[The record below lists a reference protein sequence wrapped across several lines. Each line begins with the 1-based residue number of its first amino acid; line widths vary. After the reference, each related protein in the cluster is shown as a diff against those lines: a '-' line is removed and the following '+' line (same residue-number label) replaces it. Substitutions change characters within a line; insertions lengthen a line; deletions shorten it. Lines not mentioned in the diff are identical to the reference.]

1 MASPSRKTISP
12 VDPLDLTK
20 QKMAPQLEDKIW
32 PVKPVDLTEKIS
44 PVCGDYTTISILKP
58 VMYVE
63 RTADKFY
70 RITTSFTLEVG
81 IIGFHQE
88 SVTLIL
94 CLFGHIT
101 LGVMV

>member
-1 MASPSRKTISP
+1 MASRREKTISP
-12 VDPLDLTK
+12 VDAVDLTE
-20 QKMAPQLEDKIW
+20 QKMAPQSENKIS
-32 PVKPVDLTEKIS
+32 PVDAVDLAEKIS
-44 PVCGDYTTISILKP
+44 PVRGDYTTISILKP

-94 CLFGHIT
+94 CLFGYIT
-101 LGVMV
+101 LGAMV